1 MAGGD
6 TGGIDAVIVEA
17 ARLLH
22 GSGRTDLAQRVSAAA
37 ARLRR
42 PATVV
47 CVVGEFKQGKSSLIN
62 ALLGQSLCPVDDD
75 LATSTITLV
84 RFGEEQT
91 AVVRRRPGGDSPGT
105 SGELIT
111 ESVAMNE
118 LHQWVTEAG
127 NPGNEK
133 VVDRVEITT
142 PSALLRQGLV
152 IVDTPGMGGLGAG
165 HAAATLGFLPF
176 ADGLIFV
183 SDASAELSAPEID
196 FLRRATELCPTVL
209 FAQTKVDLYAHWE
222 RIQELNRGHLNTAGL
237 PVPIVGVSSELRQE
251 ALRRKDRALNEAS
264 RIPELVS
271 RLGTDVVEPAKAS
284 AAQRSVAD
292 TRAALDQVKA
302 GLRTEESLLADPG
315 RTDAAIAALD
325 DAKARL
331 EYLRGPG
338 AKWSVVVGDRV
349 ADLSNQ
355 VSHQFRGAFRSI
367 SKMMDER
374 IETLSKGSEWDDLS
388 RYLQTAVADEVANV
402 FVDLETGRSAIRAEV
417 ADLLREEQL
426 DLAAGSPITASMDV
440 GDVWQGKALD
450 QSTTKGK
457 KALGNVLTTAKGAQG
472 GIIMFG
478 MLGSFLPAAAGV
490 LLMSNPVL
498 LGIGAVFG
506 TVGLADDRKRKVAAR
521 RQGARTQVR
530 QFLDD
535 VSFELSDQV
544 SSLVRDIQRELR
556 DDFGERISELLRTY
570 TETAQRSQQ
579 DAQRSATDR
588 QSRVAEV
595 AKQLAT
601 IEELDTQLSAALGAL
616 S

>member
-1 MAGGD
+1 MSDADASGV
-6 TGGIDAVIVEA
+6 DAVIVDA

-22 GSGRTDLAQRVSAAA
+22 SAGRADLSQRVSAAA

-62 ALLGQSLCPVDDD
+62 ALLGQPLCPVDDD

-84 RFGEEQT
+84 RFGDEQT
-91 AVVRRRPGGDSPGT
+91 AVVRRRPGGDASDKPA
-105 SGELIT
+105 ELVT
-111 ESVAMNE
+111 EPVPMNE
-118 LHQWVTEAG
+118 LYQWVTEAG

-133 VVDRVEITT
+133 AVDRVEITT

-183 SDASAELSAPEID
+183 SDASAELSAPEMD

-209 FAQTKVDLYAHWE
+209 FAQTKVDLYPHWE
-222 RIQELNRGHLNTAGL
+222 RILELNRGHLDKAGL

-251 ALRRKDRALNEAS
+251 ALRRKDRTLNEAS
-264 RIPELVS
+264 RIPELVN
-271 RLGTDVVEPAKAS
+271 RLGAEVVEPAKAS

-292 TRAALDQVKA
+292 TRAALDQVAA

-315 RTDAAIAALD
+315 RTDAAIAALE

-331 EYLRGPG
+331 EHLRGPG

-349 ADLSNQ
+349 ADLANQ
-355 VSHQFRGAFRSI
+355 VSHQFRAAFRSV

-402 FVDLETGRSAIRAEV
+402 FVDLETGRSAIRADVV
-417 ADLLREEQL
+417 ALLQEEQL
-426 DLAAGSPITASMDV
+426 ELATGSPITASMDV
-440 GDVWQGKALD
+440 GDVWQGKALE
-450 QSTTKGK
+450 QVTTKRK
-457 KALGNVLTTAKGAQG
+457 KAMGTVLTTAKGAQG

-478 MLGSFLPAAAGV
+478 MLGSFLPVAAGV

-506 TVGLADDRKRKVAAR
+506 TVGLADDRKRKVAVR
-521 RQGARTQVR
+521 RQSARTQVR

-535 VSFELSDQV
+535 ISFELTDQV
-544 SSLVRDIQRELR
+544 GSLVRDIQRELR

-579 DAQRSATDR
+579 DAQRSAAER
-588 QSRVAEV
+588 QSRAGEV
-595 AKQLAT
+595 ANQLAT
-601 IEELDTQLSAALGAL
+601 IEQLDAQLSAALGAL
-616 S
+616 R